1 MPSRQLLEEIEV
13 LPEPPTQPS
22 PVVQNICRSGR
33 QTKKPD
39 AYGEWVAHTAVAIAT
54 DTASGSTPTP
64 TPIIEPPL
72 MHEPQ
77 SYAQAIES
85 EDRKQWEQA
94 MDREYKSILQNDVWE
109 LVKLPPG
116 RKVVGSRW
124 VYKIK
129 QGGLYKARFVSK
141 GYSQRPRIRLR

>member
-1 MPSRQLLEEIEV
+1 MIEVTQPPPSESTVSLTPSPRVQELTPPTSPISEHVEQSPQREPSSVRSDRSTTPSRQLLEEIEV

-64 TPIIEPPL
+64 TD
-72 MHEPQ
+72 H
-77 SYAQAIES
+77 
-85 EDRKQWEQA
+85 
-94 MDREYKSILQNDVWE
+94 
-109 LVKLPPG
+109 
-116 RKVVGSRW
+116 
-124 VYKIK
+124 
-129 QGGLYKARFVSK
+129 
-141 GYSQRPRIRLR
+141 